1 MRRLALI
8 FAAASLMLLAFTA
21 TLWVTSYRR
30 AVIVFDFRWE
40 GVLWE
45 LRSQRGWLVLD
56 DWLEWWL
63 ERQEVARLAGEEQR
77 ARDRRA
83 GAMFK
88 WKQLEWPAAALPDA
102 QRREAVGRYTRA
114 EQEEERAAQAW
125 YDAVMALSRARGERR
140 VMVAREY
147 STPHAA
153 VIVAAAVLPLAWGA
167 AAFIAGVRRRRRQR
181 AGLCPGCGYDRR
193 GSAGK
198 CPECGADTPAA
209 SAADRP
215 ASGAA

>member
-1 MRRLALI
+1 LALI
-8 FAAASLMLLAFTA
+8 LAAASLMLLAFTA
-21 TLWVTSYRR
+21 TLRVTSYRR
-30 AVIVFDFRWE
+30 AVTVFDFRWE
-40 GVLWE
+40 GVLCE
-45 LRSQRGWLVLD
+45 LRSQRGRLVLD
-56 DWLEWWL
+56 DWPQLWL
-63 ERQEVARLAGEEQR
+63 ERQEVERLEGEEQR
-77 ARDRRA
+77 ARNRRA
-83 GAMFK
+83 EAMLK
-88 WKQLEWPAAALPDA
+88 WKQVEWPAVGLPDA
-102 QRREAVGRYTRA
+102 QQREAVERYTRA
-114 EQEEERAAQAW
+114 GQEEERAAQAW

-147 STPHAA
+147 STPHAT

-167 AAFIAGVRRRRRQR
+167 AAFIAGMRRRRRQR
-181 AGLCPGCGYDRR
+181 AGLCPGCGCDLR